1 MDVIHRKNLSMKV
14 AVTAA
19 SGHLGASIV
28 KQLIRKI
35 GSGNIVGTARKPSK
49 AEHLGI
55 TIMPGDYNSKTDF
68 EAALKGVDVVL
79 IVSGMDA
86 PDKRIIQHRNII
98 NSARNTGV
106 RKIVYT
112 SIVGEEAN
120 STFDAIVSS
129 NRQTEQD
136 IRNCGLE
143 WVIGRNGLY
152 IEPDV
157 EYIETYKKDGK
168 VANSAG
174 DGFCSYTTRSELAY
188 AYVQM
193 ILNDD
198 RNGKTYNLAG
208 EAITQSQLTAYLN
221 DAFGTNLVYEA
232 MSPEAYQSYQEKMN
246 GEFLGKVIAGI
257 YNKIRNGEFNVQS
270 DFEVAAGRKHQ
281 EWKDYFNSIKQA

>member
-1 MDVIHRKNLSMKV
+1 MKV

-28 KQLIRKI
+28 KQLIGEI
-35 GSGNIVGTARKPSK
+35 GSESIVGTARTPSK

-55 TIMPGDYNSKTDF
+55 TVMTGDYNSKTDF
-68 EAALKGVDVVL
+68 DAALKGIDVVM

-98 NSARNTGV
+98 NAARDTGV
-106 RKIVYT
+106 RKILYS
-112 SIVGEEAN
+112 SIVGKDGN

-136 IRNCGLE
+136 IRNSGLE

-157 EYIETYKKDGK
+157 EYIESYKKDGK

-174 DGFCSYTTRSELAY
+174 DGLCSYTTRSELAH

-193 ILNDD
+193 ILNED
-198 RNGKTYNLAG
+198 RNGKTFNLAG
-208 EAITQSQLTAYLN
+208 EAISQDQLTAYLN
-221 DAFGTNLVYEA
+221 EAFGTDLVYEA
-232 MSPEAYQSYQEKMN
+232 MSPEAYQSFQEKTN
-246 GEFLGKVIAGI
+246 GEFLGKIIAGI
-257 YNKIRNGEFNVQS
+257 YTKIRNGEFHIQS
-270 DFEVAAGRKHQ
+270 NYEAAAGRRHL
-281 EWKDYFNSIKQA
+281 EWTAYFKSLKQSKELT